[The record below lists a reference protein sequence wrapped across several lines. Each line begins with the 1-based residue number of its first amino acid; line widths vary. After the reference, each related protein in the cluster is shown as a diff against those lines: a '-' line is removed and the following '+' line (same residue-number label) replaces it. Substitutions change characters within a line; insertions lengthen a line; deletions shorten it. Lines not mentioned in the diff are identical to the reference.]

1 MRKGR
6 VVEAVKAAMG
16 SSGSMT
22 LDELKA
28 VVFSMFTEPEL
39 MRRGSYYTGKKS
51 LAQSRYIAGDDVDE
65 SVRVSLVKLGIAKV
79 VTDLLRKRAN
89 NFVLDKQAGIVS
101 RVRK

>member
-6 VVEAVKAAMG
+6 ILDAVRAAMG
-16 SSGSMT
+16 SSDTMT

-28 VVFSMFTEPEL
+28 VVFSTYTEPEL

-51 LAQSRYIAGDDVDE
+51 LLQSRYIAGQDVDD
-65 SVRVSLVKLGIAKV
+65 SCRIKLVRLGIAKV
-79 VTDLLRKRAN
+79 VMDLLRKRAN
-89 NFVLDKQAGIVS
+89 NFVLDKQSGVVS